1 MKRTILSILLIFTML
16 FSITGCS
23 SDKGTPPVLSVD
35 GMELTLGECTP
46 SSFSSQDFEIG
57 VPGGGVPL
65 GEMPGNSWLSSFLT
79 ARKNGESYAYLYVYN
94 PGKEDVY
101 YLGATIYKVTFTMN
115 SEEADYWTTSNIVF
129 NGINLYGMDSAAVK
143 EAMSEYKLNSEGD
156 SGSLYYVDG
165 KYNYSISFDNNGLV
179 EEVNIEMD
187 IPKSY

>member
-1 MKRTILSILLIFTML
+1 
-16 FSITGCS
+16 
-23 SDKGTPPVLSVD
+23 
-35 GMELTLGECTP
+35 
-46 SSFSSQDFEIG
+46 
-57 VPGGGVPL
+57 
-65 GEMPGNSWLSSFLT
+65 
-79 ARKNGESYAYLYVYN
+79 
-94 PGKEDVY
+94 
-101 YLGATIYKVTFTMN
+101 MN

-179 EEVNIEMD
+179 EEVSIEMD

>member
-1 MKRTILSILLIFTML
+1 MKHTILSILLIFTML

-79 ARKNGESYAYLYVYN
+79 ARKNGESYAYLYVY
-94 PGKEDVY
+94 KTDS
-101 YLGATIYKVTFTMN
+101 LILL
-115 SEEADYWTTSNIVF
+115 NICF
-129 NGINLYGMDSAAVK
+129 LILMLKISIMLYSK
-143 EAMSEYKLNSEGD
+143 TL
-156 SGSLYYVDG
+156 
-165 KYNYSISFDNNGLV
+165 
-179 EEVNIEMD
+179 
-187 IPKSY
+187 